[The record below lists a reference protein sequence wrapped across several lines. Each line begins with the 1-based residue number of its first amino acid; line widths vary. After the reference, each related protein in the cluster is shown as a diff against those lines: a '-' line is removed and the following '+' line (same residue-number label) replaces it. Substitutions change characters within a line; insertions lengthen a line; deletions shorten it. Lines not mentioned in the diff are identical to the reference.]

1 MLLLNRVIN
10 SEVMKNFI
18 FLIVVM
24 AGLISCGSGKSAH
37 NKQLNN
43 KKNVTEIVHEPGDT
57 IRISN
62 DKLEYEI
69 IIIEN
74 GFDSWL
80 LTQKPMWYY
89 SEHTLELKNYQ
100 YVTEWNNRVRQPNR
114 YDPHLYEQIIDYD
127 PNIHYG
133 LEVNYKLY
141 MYFKF
146 FEQKYHQKLLYYR

>member
-1 MLLLNRVIN
+1 MKSRHMRNLLIILV
-10 SEVMKNFI
+10 SG
-18 FLIVVM
+18 IV
-24 AGLISCGSGKSAH
+24 LLSCGTKKSSA
-37 NKQLNN
+37 NDQMVR
-43 KKNVTEIVHEPGDT
+43 KKEVTQIVHEPGDT
-57 IRISN
+57 IRIAN
-62 DKLEYEI
+62 DELEYEI

-80 LTQKPMWYY
+80 ATQKPMWYY
-89 SEHTLELKNYQ
+89 SEPTLEIKNYQ

-114 YDPHLYEQIIDYD
+114 YDPNLYEMLIDYD

-146 FEQKYHQKLLYYR
+146 FEKKYHQKLLYYR

>member
-1 MLLLNRVIN
+1 
-10 SEVMKNFI
+10 MKNILWI
-18 FLIVVM
+18 FLVLT
-24 AGLISCGSGKSAH
+24 GLMSCGTGKSTQ
-37 NKQLNN
+37 NDQINR
-43 KKNVTEIVHEPGDT
+43 KKKVTEIVHEAGDT
-57 IRISN
+57 IRIAN
-62 DKLEYEI
+62 EELEYEI

-80 LTQKPMWYY
+80 VTQKPMWYY
-89 SEHTLELKNYQ
+89 NESTLEFKNYQ
-100 YVTEWNNRVRQPNR
+100 YVIEWNNRVRQPGR

-146 FEQKYHQKLLYYR
+146 FEQKYHQKLLSYR